1 MNKKLLKSFMILHGD
16 TNATLAEYIGIT
28 ERSFSS
34 KINENG
40 TEFKQNEIMAIK
52 KRYELSDEQVC
63 QIFFN

>member
-1 MNKKLLKSFMILHGD
+1 MNKELLKSFMVLHED
-16 TNATLAEYIGIT
+16 TNATLAEYVGIT

-52 KRYELSDEQVC
+52 KRYKLSDEQVC